1 MSNVSGKL
9 IAKPA
14 IILLLIAGIA
24 AGILGVVDSVT
35 SGPIA
40 YQNELATKNALVAVF
55 PEGADF
61 QPIEVEAGAA
71 AASAYTAVDA
81 GGNTLGYVVEVLPS
95 GFGGA
100 IDLMVGV
107 DTTGAVTGI
116 SVLSMA
122 ESPGLGARCTEDW
135 FVAQFAGQTSPVAVT
150 KDGGSIESL
159 TSATITSRAIANGV
173 TAACDWATAYAGGA
187 N

>member
-1 MSNVSGKL
+1 MSNISGKL
-9 IAKPA
+9 VAKPA
-14 IILLLIAGIA
+14 IILLLIAGVA
-24 AGILGVVDSVT
+24 AGILGVVDSIT
-35 SGPIA
+35 EGPIA
-40 YQNELATKNALVAVF
+40 EQNALATQNALVAVF
-55 PEGADF
+55 PAGESF
-61 QPIEVEAGAA
+61 EPIEVAEGEA
-71 AASAYTAVDA
+71 AASAYTAID
-81 GGNTLGYVVEVLPS
+81 GSGNTLGYVVEVLPS

-107 DTTGAVTGI
+107 DTNGSVTGI

-122 ESPGLGARCTEDW
+122 ESPGLGARCTEEW

-150 KDGGSIESL
+150 KDGGSIESI
-159 TSATITSRAIANGV
+159 TSATITSRAISNGV